1 MDVVILNSNNFVS
14 LSANYNLDSQI
25 SLKKDYRSSYSGIN
39 LTLDECLSS
48 ARDTSS
54 NKYSNFYLSNE
65 FKYDNFLSLDSLTL
79 GDTYTF
85 TTYIA
90 INSSGGLNNK
100 TRYLNLDIGTPE
112 FSNGYNYNFVENL
125 FVDTSYFEIE
135 FLENNKCTISNE
147 YEFVK
152 RYFSY
157 DYLSN
162 SFKFISAFNSEL
174 NEFNYSY
181 DKNENLLTLSK
192 KIYDK
197 ENYLTFDIITS
208 LFTFVSASSG
218 TATFDTFSADQILKL
233 RNNNS
238 TLGNNLSSSNYV
250 YKKPYNTGELFV
262 DLQTSTY
269 DYNSNYLF
277 NNEFYSIK
285 PYKKANLDLNLINL
299 KNQKT
304 VNNDQSYGGVFIN
317 EPQFKHR
324 YYENIFTGVNQEK
337 GNYNIGLGF
346 ASYTISK
353 KLKPDTLSY
362 FHIPYDIYPY
372 GKLNVNDSSL
382 VISGA
387 IPSDTPYFADK
398 IFKKLGNYKYSS
410 PFGNTSDTQTGDY
423 LCTWLSGSD
432 TINEKGIWVDRYYDP
447 ANISYYDALVNPSN
461 DLTTNFDTASANSN
475 IDNKKYD
482 LFDKI
487 SDLTFEKGAL
497 YAYHHIGKNN
507 ATSFVNSMSGSL
519 IFDNFDYYYDKDY
532 FRYNFNKEITFNGNY
547 FCKALETPLDSVS
560 KFDNLSINFDLKI
573 EDVNKPIGSQ
583 IIGNY
588 SDRGLGIFNYRRITP
603 HTITFAQKEIYIY
616 NSNGRLLHK
625 VFNDEI
631 ITNIVRNEPNG
642 NFFVFDET
650 AKVTKYTYIGGK
662 IEQKYIP
669 EIDNENNT
677 NYYSFGKY
685 IFIIN
690 GNDWYR
696 LDTTSFIIK
705 SKDELNYETVLLGEN
720 NLSIAATNNK
730 VILTPGVNTKV
741 HNNNVYYYEDFRLKK
756 YNITT
761 KETLTKLE
769 VITLND
775 YTIDEAGTVYGI
787 YENNK
792 VFKINDRDFNEIKPQ
807 DAELSNYTGLEF
819 GLSKK
824 IDVINEFYNGEL
836 NKNLL
841 TIYSLSANRVDNVD
855 LYRTVTTKIDTDF
868 LSPSSF
874 ADDILTSSSSTFDNN
889 SNINN
894 FNYVYNNYDDGST
907 LSVKVRLPQIYD
919 VQTYEEGTLSLKLSS
934 IGPGYHNFTVSL
946 DTTNGLFNLLVDG
959 ANVDTYTFQNAQ
971 YSFGTL
977 FSNQFFIGT
986 EPSYGNNKLNE
997 NLKDNNYYNYSNF
1010 TIKDFY
1016 LYNKPLYLY
1025 ETANIIR
1032 SKEQI
1037 NDLYFQLPTGKRS
1050 YVENIDKYFKFKLPG
1065 RKSNQFNVKILD
1077 TGITEEVLQKNIS
1090 NNINENITSVIP
1102 ANTRLN
1108 NIEWEVEND

>member
-14 LSANYNLDSQI
+14 LSANYSLDSQI
-25 SLKKDYRSSYSGIN
+25 TLKKDYRSSYSGVN

-48 ARDTSS
+48 TRDTSS

-65 FKYDNFLSLDSLTL
+65 FRYDDFISIEPISL

-90 INSSGGLNNK
+90 VNSVGELNNT
-100 TRYLNLDIGTPE
+100 TRYLNLDISNSL
-112 FSNGYNYNFVENL
+112 FNNGYGYNFVDNL
-125 FVDTSYFEIE
+125 FVNTSYFEIN
-135 FLENNKCTISNE
+135 FLDNNKCTLVNE
-147 YEFVK
+147 FEFVK

-162 SFKFISAFNSEL
+162 TFKFISSFNSEL

-181 DKNENLLTLSK
+181 DKDENLITLSK

-197 ENYLTFDIITS
+197 ENYITFDKTTS

-218 TATFDTFSADQILKL
+218 TATFDTFSNDQILRL

-238 TLGNNLSSSNYV
+238 TLRNNLSSSNYV
-250 YKKPYNTGELFV
+250 YKKPYNTGELYV

-269 DYNSNYLF
+269 DYNSNFFF

-285 PYKKANLDLNLINL
+285 PYKQANLDLNFINL

-353 KLKPDTLSY
+353 ELKPDTLSY
-362 FHIPYDIYPY
+362 FHVPYDIYPY

-382 VISGA
+382 VISGS

-410 PFGNTSDTQTGDY
+410 PFGETSDTQTGNY
-423 LCTWLSGSD
+423 LCTWLSGGN

-447 ANISYYDALVNPSN
+447 ANISYYNALINPSN
-461 DLTTNFDTASANSN
+461 DLTTDFDTASANSN
-475 IDNKKYD
+475 IDNKKND
-482 LFDKI
+482 IFDKL

-507 ATSFVNSMSGSL
+507 ATSFVNSISSNL
-519 IFDNFDYYYDKDY
+519 IFNNFNYYFDKDY
-532 FRYNFNKEITFNGNY
+532 FRYNFNKELTFNGNY
-547 FCKALETPLDSVS
+547 FCKALETPLDNVS
-560 KFDNLSINFDLKI
+560 TFDNISINFDLKI

-588 SDRGLGIFNYRRITP
+588 SDKGLGIYNYRRITP
-603 HTITFAQKEIYIY
+603 HTITYSGKEIYIY
-616 NSNGRLLHK
+616 NSNGILLNK
-625 VFNDEI
+625 IFNDNF
-631 ITNIVRNEPNG
+631 ITSIQRNEPNG
-642 NFFVFDET
+642 NFFVFDNT
-650 AKVTKYTYIGGK
+650 ANVTKYTYIGGK
-662 IEQKYIP
+662 IDKKYIS
-669 EIDNENNT
+669 EIDNQNNS
-677 NYYSFGKY
+677 NFYSYGKF

-696 LDTTSFIIK
+696 LDTTSLDVK
-705 SKDELNYETVLLGEN
+705 SKNDLNYQTISLGDN
-720 NLSIAATNNK
+720 NLSIAANDDK
-730 VILTPGVNTKV
+730 VILTPGSNTKV
-741 HNNNVYYYEDFRLKK
+741 YNNSVYYYDEYRLRR
-756 YNITT
+756 YNISNE
-761 KETLTKLE
+761 ETFTIVE
-769 VITLND
+769 VLILND
-775 YTIDEAGTVYGI
+775 YTIDEEGNVYGI
-787 YENNK
+787 YDNNK
-792 VFKINDRDFNEIKPQ
+792 IFKINPLGNRKIYSH
-807 DAELSNYTGLEF
+807 SNLTGLEF
-819 GLSKK
+819 GLGKN
-824 IDVINEFYNGEL
+824 IDIINEFYNGEL

-841 TIYSLSANRVDNVD
+841 TIYSLSASNISSEIFK
-855 LYRTVTTKIDTDF
+855 TVTTKIDTEF

-874 ADDILTSSSSTFDNN
+874 SDDILTKSSNTFDNN
-889 SNINN
+889 RNINN
-894 FNYVYNNYDDGST
+894 FNYVYNNFDAGDT
-907 LSVKVRLPQIYD
+907 LSVKVKLPQIYD

-959 ANVDTYTFQNAQ
+959 TNIDTYTFQNAQ

-1016 LYNKPLYLY
+1016 IYNKPLYLY

-1037 NDLYFQLPTGKRS
+1037 NNLYFQLPTGKRS

-1065 RKSNQFNVKILD
+1065 RKSNQFNLKILD
-1077 TGITEEVLQKNIS
+1077 TGISEKLLQENIN
-1090 NNINENITSVIP
+1090 NNINENIIDVIP

-1108 NIEWEVEND
+1108 NIEWEVDND